1 MLKDI
6 AAIVFTPAFA
16 FSVLRIATPVLFAAL
31 GGIFASRAGIFN
43 MALEG
48 MMLISAL
55 TGVVVSA
62 KVKMGILGGL
72 KFGMDGYA
80 EVIGK
85 AEGMGALAGFL
96 AGVLAAVL
104 VGLFMA
110 FMGIKLKANMY
121 LTGLALN
128 TIASGGTVFV
138 LYLSAGEKGVSLS
151 LASSTMPIINIPII
165 KDIPVIG
172 QIISGHNI
180 MVYLAIISIFIVYI
194 LIDKTAMGLRIRA
207 VGENPNAAESV
218 GIDVQKVQFQALALS
233 GLFAG
238 FGGVSLS
245 MGYVSFFSRG
255 MTAGRGFMALSAMN
269 VGRAQ
274 HLGTAVAALIF
285 GVFDSASNALQSL
298 SIPTQF
304 ASALPYVA
312 TLVALVVFAIQSER
326 KLKKIKSQEK

>member
-80 EVIGK
+80 EIIGK

-110 FMGIKLKANMY
+110 FMGIKLRANMY

-138 LYLSAGEKGVSLS
+138 LYLAAGEKGVSLS

-274 HLGTAVAALIF
+274 PLGTAVAALIF
-285 GVFDSASNALQSL
+285 GVFDSASNALQCL

>member
-62 KVKMGILGGL
+62 KIKMGILGGL

-80 EVIGK
+80 ELIGK
-85 AEGMGALAGFL
+85 AEGALAGFL

-138 LYLSAGEKGVSLS
+138 LYLAAGEKGVSLS

-274 HLGTAVAALIF
+274 PLGTAVAALIF